1 MSEWI
6 PPAAPSRRRAY
17 ILAGACL
24 AVVVAVVLIVVSM
37 QSDEDPT
44 PTGSTVVATIG
55 QIGAPAD
62 VATTLPAV
70 AAGDPST
77 VGAGA
82 STVPAPSGAAVNRL
96 LAAPG
101 SFTCIAPGSW
111 QPFAQVGIAFA
122 VGEPEGAT
130 TCPSDV
136 LTLPAGHCS
145 AAPCAEIP
153 ADWEVRQLADV
164 LPEQFFAVVAPS
176 AEIDGFEAAARFYCV
191 VGGVRQSA
199 QVLPIDT
206 PTESACSAEPIDP
219 TGTADIPLPPD
230 GSTDIPLPLPPI
242 SDDIATSG

>member
-1 MSEWI
+1 M
-6 PPAAPSRRRAY
+6 
-17 ILAGACL
+17 
-24 AVVVAVVLIVVSM
+24 AVVLIVVSM
-37 QSDEDPT
+37 QSDEDST
-44 PTGSTVVATIG
+44 PTGSSVVATIG

-62 VATTLPAV
+62 VATTLPTV

-77 VGAGA
+77 VDGA
-82 STVPAPSGAAVNRL
+82 STVPAPSGVAVNRL

-111 QPFAQVGIAFA
+111 QPFAEVGVAFA

-130 TCPSDV
+130 TCPADV
-136 LTLPAGHCS
+136 LTLPVGHCS

-153 ADWEVRQLADV
+153 ADWDVRQLPGV

-191 VGGVRQSA
+191 IGGVRQLA

-206 PTESACSAEPIDP
+206 PTESACPAEPIDP
-219 TGTADIPLPPD
+219 TGTADIPLPPA

-242 SDDIATSG
+242 SADIATSG